1 MGDPWEYWS
10 KIINRNENGKCEENS
25 VTWVNYKK
33 KNTENNDINEIELW
47 QWEMKKKMK
56 RKGKED
62 G

>member
-33 KNTENNDINEIELW
+33 E
-47 QWEMKKKMK
+47 KKKK
-56 RKGKED
+56 YRKQWY
-62 G
+62 